1 VGPFALESFDVINKI
16 MAASILI
23 IGPAGRLRDGLRT
36 ILHTFPGIGEIVAAD
51 DFKSGYEQAA
61 KNHPSIVIIDAD
73 DSLEDE
79 CVFLK
84 QLLSRHDH
92 ARCLLIANTMRQA
105 ARARRVGAD
114 AVLLRGFS
122 TSTLYL
128 TLVDL
133 NVIPESGFAGSQ
145 AKLNQQRVTAVQL
158 AQRN

>member
-1 VGPFALESFDVINKI
+1 
-16 MAASILI
+16 MAASVLI

-36 ILHTFPGIGEIVAAD
+36 ILHTFPGIGEVFAAD
-51 DFKSGYEQAA
+51 DFKSGYKQAA
-61 KNHPSIVIIDAD
+61 KNHPSIIIVDSD

-79 CVFLK
+79 CVILK
-84 QLLSRHDH
+84 QLLSRYDQ

-114 AVLLRGFS
+114 AILLRGFS
-122 TSTLYL
+122 TNTLYL

-133 NVIPESGFAGSQ
+133 AVIPEGGVANME

-158 AQRN
+158 AQRM